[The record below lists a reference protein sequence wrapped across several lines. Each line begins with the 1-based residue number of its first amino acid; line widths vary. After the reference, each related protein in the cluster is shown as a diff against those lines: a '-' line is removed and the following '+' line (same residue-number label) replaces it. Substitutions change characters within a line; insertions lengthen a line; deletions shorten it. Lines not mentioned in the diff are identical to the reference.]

1 MRPRI
6 ERETSSV
13 GMRPLTVSCPNPV
26 VGAGLEPNSEE
37 RALFLKPTLSR
48 GNASPQ
54 QYRPNGA
61 RRLPVL
67 PSTGS
72 HRTEERPTCVM
83 TVVPHPGLEPGT
95 YRL

>member
-6 ERETSSV
+6 ERGTSSV

-54 QYRPNGA
+54 QSGPMVPGA
-61 RRLPVL
+61 CLFYPLLAATARKSDQPA
-67 PSTGS
+67 
-72 HRTEERPTCVM
+72 
-83 TVVPHPGLEPGT
+83 
-95 YRL
+95 